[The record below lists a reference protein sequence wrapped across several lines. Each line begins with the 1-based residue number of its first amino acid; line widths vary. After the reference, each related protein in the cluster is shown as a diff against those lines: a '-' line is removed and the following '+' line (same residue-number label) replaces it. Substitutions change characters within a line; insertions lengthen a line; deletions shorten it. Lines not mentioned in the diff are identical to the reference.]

1 MTTTVSWSGSTE
13 PGDRSGTAHFIY
25 DLPNGKCHKFD
36 VRLPDFRVMQA
47 IEFWAASRAGD
58 HLVNTRRQLVNL
70 ANELGM
76 EIEWIETEHN
86 VPNALVRGAS
96 DEPTTK

>member
-13 PGDRSGTAHFIY
+13 PGDRSGTAHFVY
-25 DLPNGKCHKFD
+25 DLPNGQCYKFD

-70 ANELGM
+70 ANELGV
-76 EIEWIETEHN
+76 EIEWIETEHK
-86 VPNALVRGAS
+86 VPNA
-96 DEPTTK
+96 